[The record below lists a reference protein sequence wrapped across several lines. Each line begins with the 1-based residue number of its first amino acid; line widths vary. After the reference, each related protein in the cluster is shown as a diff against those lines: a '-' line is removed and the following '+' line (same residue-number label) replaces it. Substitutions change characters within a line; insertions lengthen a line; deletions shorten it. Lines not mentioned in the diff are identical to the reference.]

1 MNIRIVDASVAAKW
15 FADEQFADDARRLIS
30 EDNQLH
36 VPDFFLLE
44 MDNVLVKWIRRGLIT
59 EPEGRDVRSVLRQ
72 LPIYTHPTGELRD
85 FAYFIANATL
95 RSRSPRSTSRTGCSF
110 YDCLYLALTALLDG
124 QMVTADRRFYE
135 AMSTGPFDKHLL
147 WVED

>member
-15 FADEQFADDARRLIS
+15 FAEEQFADDARRLIS

-59 EPEGRDVRSVLRQ
+59 EPEGLDVRSILRQ
-72 LPIYTHPTGELRD
+72 LPIYAHPAGELRD
-85 FAYFIANATL
+85 FAYSIANK
-95 RSRSPRSTSRTGCSF
+95 TGCSL
-110 YDCLYLALTALLDG
+110 YDCLYLALAALLDG

-135 AMSTGPFDKHLL
+135 ALSTGPFAKHLL
-147 WVED
+147 WVENIS

>member
-15 FADEQFADDARRLIS
+15 FAEEQFADDARRLIS
-30 EDNQLH
+30 ENNQLH

-59 EPEGRDVRSVLRQ
+59 EPEGMDVRSILRQ

-85 FAYFIANATL
+85 FAYSIANQ
-95 RSRSPRSTSRTGCSF
+95 TGRSF
-110 YDCLYLALTALLDG
+110 YDCTYLALTILLDG
-124 QMVTADRRFYE
+124 QMVTADRRFYD
-135 AMSTGPFDKHLL
+135 ALSTGPFTKHLL
-147 WVED
+147 WVENIP

>member
-59 EPEGRDVRSVLRQ
+59 EPEGKDIRSILRQ
-72 LPIYTHPTGELRD
+72 LPIYTHPAGELRD
-85 FAYFIANATL
+85 FAYSIANQ
-95 RSRSPRSTSRTGCSF
+95 TGSSS
-110 YDCLYLALTALLDG
+110 YDCIYLALAFLLDG
-124 QMVTADRRFYE
+124 KMVTADRRFYE
-135 AMSTGPFDKHLL
+135 ALSTGLFAGYLL
-147 WVED
+147 WVENIP